1 MRQGWESEA
10 RNWARFART
19 PGHDHAHEDINLPAL
34 LELLPPPGPSTLDLA
49 CGEGRL
55 SRLLK
60 SLGHRVVG
68 IDAAPTLVQLA
79 ATHERGEPA
88 MLADA
93 ARLPFRNDA
102 FSLVVA
108 YMCLHDIDAMP
119 QAVREVARVLKPSGQ
134 LCAAI
139 PHPVNTA
146 GAFQGRDAAAP
157 FVITGSYLDPA
168 PSAIVAD
175 RGGIRLTFHSEHRP
189 LEAYFRALEA
199 AGLLTETLHELKS
212 PDRIVSHDPAAR
224 RWQRIPLFLHL
235 RARKLTASLS
245 VQGQPQVRGLDLA
258 TVGSHGEPHG
268 VAVRRRC
275 CHCCC
280 Q

>member
-10 RNWARFART
+10 HNWAKFART
-19 PGHDHAHEDINLPAL
+19 PGYDHSHEEINLPAL

-55 SRLLK
+55 SRILT

-68 IDAAPTLVQLA
+68 IDAAPSMVRLA
-79 ATHERGEPA
+79 VTHEHGEPA
-88 MLADA
+88 LLADA
-93 ARLPFRNDA
+93 AKLPFRSEA

-119 QAVREVARVLKPSGQ
+119 LAVREVARVLAPSGR

-139 PHPVNTA
+139 PHPINSA
-146 GAFQGRDAAAP
+146 GSFLDRDAAAP

-168 PSAIVAD
+168 RSAMVVE
-175 RGGIRLTFHSEHRP
+175 RGGTRLTFHSEHRP
-189 LEAYFRALEA
+189 LEAYFRAFA
-199 AGLLTETLHELKS
+199 TAGLLTETIREPRPS
-212 PDRIVSHDPAAR
+212 DQVVGRDPAAR

-235 RARKLTASLS
+235 RARKLTVSLS
-245 VQGQPQVRGLDLA
+245 PWPTTSRA
-258 TVGSHGEPHG
+258 
-268 VAVRRRC
+268 A
-275 CHCCC
+275 
-280 Q
+280 